1 MPENLIF
8 TNKEIGFLRELKRQK
23 VEFMLVGAAAA
34 ALQGAPVVTQDVDLW
49 FRDVNDP
56 GVKTALRK
64 SGGVLVPP
72 FGQNPPTF
80 AGDSVKLFDI
90 VLTMPGLKSF
100 AEEITN
106 SFEVALGALK
116 VRVLDLERIIKS
128 KETVRRPKDLLV
140 LPVLRDALKTLRGE
154 KTERTPSRAERGRG
168 LEPQTRPKGTD

>member
-49 FRDVNDP
+49 FKDVKDP
-56 GVKTALRK
+56 GIQAALRK
-64 SGGVLVPP
+64 SGGIMVPS

-80 AGDSVKLFDI
+80 AGDAVKLFDI
-90 VLTMPGLKSF
+90 ILTMHGLMSF
-100 AEEITN
+100 DEEKKN
-106 SFEVALGALK
+106 SFDVRLGSVGVK
-116 VRVLDLERIIKS
+116 VLDLERIIKC

-140 LPVLRDALKTLRGE
+140 LPVLRDTLKTLQHK
-154 KTERTPSRAERGRG
+154 KTSRTPARAERGR
-168 LEPQTRPKGTD
+168 